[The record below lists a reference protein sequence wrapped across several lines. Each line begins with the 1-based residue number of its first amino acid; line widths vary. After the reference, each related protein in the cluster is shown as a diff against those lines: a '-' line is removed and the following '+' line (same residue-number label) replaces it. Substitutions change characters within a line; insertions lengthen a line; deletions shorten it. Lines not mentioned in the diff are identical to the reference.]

1 MSKLYVGDEGTEMLV
16 DTGSDLSTA
25 TLLQLKVK
33 QPDGTTVSW
42 TGSQKETTK
51 ITYTIQAGE
60 FAQAGKHYL
69 QAYVESP
76 TWTGLG
82 DTVNFALVDP
92 YE

>member
-1 MSKLYVGDEGTEMLV
+1 MSKLYVGDVGTEMLI

-33 QPDGTTVSW
+33 KPDAATVAW

-51 ITYTIQAGE
+51 ITYTIQAGD
-60 FAQAGKHYL
+60 FDQSGVHQL
-69 QAYVESP
+69 QAYIESP

-82 DTVNFALVDP
+82 DTVTYVLVDP
-92 YE
+92 YG